1 MFKPYSAPLLSHL
14 GKSEGKDKQ
23 GLSILKLFDS
33 TISSKLFY
41 GSYQVMTSPLKRYLL
56 PSLVAAGTVFSAL
69 TLPLAMCGSEQV
81 AIKVNKEPVFYGQM
95 RDVAAPYL
103 GFAAALSLGA
113 AISSVAM
120 TGWRQSSR
128 KSAQIQD
135 QLSCLQQ
142 NLKEKEAQLEEL
154 KLSEL
159 RLQASGLSFFLEDEK
174 AVAQPLTTATS
185 QWEVVTT
192 PVSLQ
197 KLAIASPIVEPISAV
212 QADDV
217 ESQQESVPQ
226 VLGIHSQLQDMKSKL
241 EKLEQ
246 VLQAVP
252 QLITETAANSNDQ
265 PRRRL
270 TRRVGLSNS
279 VSRMPVRVNIAS

>member
-1 MFKPYSAPLLSHL
+1 
-14 GKSEGKDKQ
+14 
-23 GLSILKLFDS
+23 
-33 TISSKLFY
+33 
-41 GSYQVMTSPLKRYLL
+41 MTSPIKRYLL
-56 PSLVAAGTVFSAL
+56 PSLIAAGTVFSAL
-69 TLPLAMCGSEQV
+69 TLPLAMSGSEQV
-81 AIKVNKEPVFYGQM
+81 AIKVNKESVFYGQL

-120 TGWRQSSR
+120 TGWRQSSK
-128 KSAQIQD
+128 KSTQIQD

-154 KLSEL
+154 KLSQL

-174 AVAQPLTTATS
+174 AVAQPLTTPTP
-185 QWEVVTT
+185 QWEVVTP

-197 KLAIASPIVEPISAV
+197 KLAIASPIVESVSAA
-212 QADDV
+212 QAADV
-217 ESQQESVPQ
+217 ESQQESDMQAPA
-226 VLGIHSQLQDMKSKL
+226 IHSQLQDMKSKL
-241 EKLEQ
+241 EKLEEA
-246 VLQAVP
+246 LQAVP
-252 QLITETAANSNDQ
+252 QLVTDQSAANSNDQ

-270 TRRVGLSNS
+270 TRRVGVSNT